1 MHLRSV
7 ALTIAAVLAVGG
19 CERRPEQ
26 PRNVVVLLV
35 DTLRADHLSLYGY
48 RRPTSPALDRLAAE
62 ATVFDRAR
70 AQATCTFPSVNSILT
85 SRYPSA
91 FLGQPGSAIGIPADI
106 PTLAQMLRAR
116 GFRTGAVS
124 ASSVVRATRSR
135 RNPTGGYG
143 AGFEVFDESC
153 EGRAAG
159 CVTRRGRELA
169 ARFGEP
175 FFLYLHF
182 MEPHA
187 PYEPPRPYRR
197 QFAAARL
204 PAPRFVRRGDPTP
217 IQRMLYSDGPKVTL
231 DSGSVG
237 HLVDLYDDEVRYWDE
252 EAAVFVDGLRRH
264 GLLDRTLLVVLADH
278 GEDLL
283 DHGHWGHCR
292 SLFTSTTWTP
302 LLLRG
307 PAVARGRR
315 VRAVVQ
321 NLDVV
326 PTVLD
331 LLRLPAPAGLEGR
344 SLRPLLAGEGEVSP
358 AAATP
363 GGRRRF
369 AFSSIGTLRSVDDGS
384 FTLIT
389 DLRSNEVRLFGAADP
404 AQQTDLA
411 AARPQEAA
419 RLRTILDVWMR
430 RVEGERKAS
439 ATAGEESLQRLRA
452 LGYLE

>member
-1 MHLRSV
+1 MLRIV
-7 ALTIAAVLAVGG
+7 AVVVVAALAAVG
-19 CERRPEQ
+19 CRRPPER
-26 PRNVVVLLV
+26 PHNVVVLLV

-85 SRYPSA
+85 SRYPNA
-91 FLGQPGSAIGIPADI
+91 FLGQPGGAIGIPGDI

-159 CVTRRGRELA
+159 CVARRGRELA

-182 MEPHA
+182 MDPHA
-187 PYEPPRPYRR
+187 PYDPPRPYRR

-217 IQRMLYSDGPKVTL
+217 IQRMLYSGAPKVTL
-231 DSGSVG
+231 DAGSVG
-237 HLVDLYDDEVRYWDE
+237 HLVDLYDDEIRYWDQ
-252 EAAVFVDGLRRH
+252 EAAAFVDGLRRR

-292 SLFTSTTWTP
+292 SLFTSTAWTP

-307 PAVARGRR
+307 PGVARGRR
-315 VRAVVQ
+315 VPAVVQ

-331 LLRLPAPAGLEGR
+331 LLRVPAPAGLAGR

-358 AAATP
+358 AAAMP

-369 AFSSIGTLRSVDDGS
+369 AFSSIGTLRSVDDGR
-384 FTLIT
+384 FALIT
-389 DLRSNEVRLFGAADP
+389 DLGNDEVRLYAAADP
-404 AQQTDLA
+404 GQRTDLA
-411 AARPQEAA
+411 AAQPQQVA
-419 RLRTILDVWMR
+419 RLRTILDAWMR

-439 ATAGEESLQRLRA
+439 AAAGEESLRRLRA